1 MPRRAR
7 RTFTPEF
14 KAEVVLAL
22 LRGEQSHAELCRV
35 HQLSPNLLTLWKQT
49 FLNRLALVFQTDD
62 RREQEDRRIADLEQ
76 LVGRQALELE
86 LLKKASRLLT
96 GPATANGR
104 SS

>member
-14 KAEVVLAL
+14 KAEVVLTL
-22 LRGEQSHAELCRV
+22 LRGEQSHAELCRL
-35 HQLSPNLLTLWKQT
+35 HQLSPNLLSLWKQS
-49 FLNRLALVFQTDD
+49 FFDRLPLVFQADERRDQDD
-62 RREQEDRRIADLEQ
+62 RRITDLEQ

-86 LLKKASRLLT
+86 LLKKASRLRS
-96 GPATANGR
+96 GPASVSGR

>member
-22 LRGEQSHAELCRV
+22 LRGEQSQAELCRL
-35 HQLSPNLLTLWKQT
+35 HQLSPNLPTLWKQT
-49 FLNRLALVFQTDD
+49 FFDRLSAVFQPDE
-62 RREQEDRRIADLEQ
+62 RCQLENRRIADLEQ
-76 LVGRQALELE
+76 LAGRQALELE
-86 LLKKASRLLT
+86 ILEKTSRLLS
-96 GPATANGR
+96 GPNGANGR